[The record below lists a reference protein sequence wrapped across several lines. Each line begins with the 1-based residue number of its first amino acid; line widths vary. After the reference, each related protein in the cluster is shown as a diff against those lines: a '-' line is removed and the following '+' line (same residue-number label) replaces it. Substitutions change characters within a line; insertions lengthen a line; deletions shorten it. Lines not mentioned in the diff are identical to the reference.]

1 MCQGKESRLCPGAG
15 GAMKGFEPMNE
26 GSHVRF
32 QKDQEGQGWVI
43 TVTQGNVGGDM
54 SVGMESKRRP

>member
-1 MCQGKESRLCPGAG
+1 
-15 GAMKGFEPMNE
+15 MKGFEPMNE
-26 GSHVRF
+26 WSHVCF

-54 SVGMESKRRP
+54 SVGMERQRRP